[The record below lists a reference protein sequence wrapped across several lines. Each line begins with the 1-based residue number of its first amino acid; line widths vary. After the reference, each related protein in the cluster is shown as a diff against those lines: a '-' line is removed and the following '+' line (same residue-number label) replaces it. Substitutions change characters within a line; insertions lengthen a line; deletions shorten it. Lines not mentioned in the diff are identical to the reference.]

1 MHLAEFVAMA
11 AIAARRATDLITIA
25 IVLALV
31 AAAMHGTWNVIV
43 KVSGDPTDTLTR
55 ATAAAALLMTPPA
68 FVAWL
73 IAGRPG
79 LSVEAAGLAGL
90 SALLELAY
98 IFLLSAAYRRGEVS
112 VVYPIARG
120 SAPLLAVLI
129 GLGFLGERL
138 AAPQLI
144 GVGLLLAGIL
154 AVTLPQTSG
163 RATVPA
169 LLTGVAIAAYTAVD
183 RVGVRLAAPWLY
195 GWLLVSLMATGLM
208 VTQSVRARL
217 ARSTVKPGREAPPPV
232 TWRQAVVV
240 GLFMWVAYLL
250 VLVALSI
257 APLSVVAPVR
267 ETAVV
272 AVAVWGVWRL
282 RERQG
287 TAFKLSGAV
296 KRASSKR

>member
-1 MHLAEFVAMA
+1 LI
-11 AIAARRATDLITIA
+11 AIAIG
-25 IVLALV
+25 LALV

-43 KVSGDPTDTLTR
+43 KVSGDPTSTLTR
-55 ATAAAALLMTPPA
+55 ATVAGAVLMSPPA

-73 IAGRPG
+73 ITGRPG
-79 LSVEAAGLAGL
+79 LNIEAAGLAGL
-90 SALLELAY
+90 SALLELVY

-129 GLGFLGERL
+129 GLGLLGERL
-138 AAPQLI
+138 AAPQLL

-163 RATVPA
+163 RATLPA
-169 LLTGVAIAAYTAVD
+169 LATGVAIAAYTAID

-195 GWLLVSLMATGLM
+195 GWLLIVLLATGL
-208 VTQSVRARL
+208 SVARWVGARRAHP
-217 ARSTVKPGREAPPPV
+217 TIQPGRVPLPAPV

-240 GLFMWVAYLL
+240 GLFMWVGYLL

-282 RERQG
+282 RERQ
-287 TAFKLSGAV
+287 AAALKLSGAV
-296 KRASSKR
+296 ATLIGVALLAL